1 MNAAANA
8 TSPRWTRT
16 QDEVAYHLWRD
27 GERASAIAAAIGKTR
42 DAVIGR
48 AFRQCWGAHP
58 YGHDPRQ
65 TA

>member
-8 TSPRWTRT
+8 RAPRWTEV
-16 QDEVAYHLWRD
+16 QDDVAYHLWRD
-27 GERASAIAAAIGKTR
+27 GERASAIAKAVGRTR
-42 DAVIGR
+42 EAVIGR

-65 TA
+65 A